1 MDAPDNDDAIS
12 LPSDAASL
20 PSDALSL
27 RSEVVDPSLPSDKD
41 SEPSQDDALAPPQR
55 HWRHSCNI
63 ACGCGAKVL
72 QKPIQA
78 QSASERFD
86 LAFSA
91 VLQHV
96 QSKQRRYSIGAQ
108 IVCRPYFVKFHGIC
122 KETLQQYTKEAQA
135 GHTTRP
141 SHARKLPGYQ
151 TQKMTLLD
159 GWFLQLYQEL
169 AEPLAIPDNIDPDL
183 DDLELEE
190 ILPSH
195 PLASIHINID
205 ETHFARRRYL
215 NPGTT
220 YHHILIV
227 ISSHAS
233 IPCISFP

>member
-1 MDAPDNDDAIS
+1 MDTPDNDDAIS
-12 LPSDAASL
+12 LPPDAISL
-20 PSDALSL
+20 PSDALSV
-27 RSEVVDPSLPSDKD
+27 RSDFMDPSLPSDQD
-41 SEPSQDDALAPPQR
+41 SEPPQDDVPAPPQR
-55 HWRHSCNI
+55 HSCKI

-78 QSASERFD
+78 QSATERLD

-91 VLQHV
+91 VRQHV
-96 QSKQRRYSIGAQ
+96 DSKQRRYSIGGQ
-108 IVCRPYFVKFHGIC
+108 LVCRPFFVKFHGIC
-122 KETLQQYTKEAQA
+122 KDTLKQYTKEAQA

-141 SHARKLPGYQ
+141 SHSRNLPGHQ

-159 GWFLQLYQEL
+159 VWFLQLYQEL
-169 AEPLAIPDNIDPDL
+169 AEPLAVPDNIDPTL

-195 PLASIHINID
+195 PLASIHINTD
-205 ETHFARRRYL
+205 DTHFARRRYL